1 MHRDG
6 GTRETRT
13 QSFWICWNFYL
24 PDRHWASDQVCLA
37 TGDSKLDVKRTPG
50 KVKLGSES
58 GQSVYDAL
66 DLWVFFPT
74 QPSMQDT

>member
-1 MHRDG
+1 MQRDG
-6 GTRETRT
+6 ATRETRT
-13 QSFWICWNFYL
+13 QSFWIRWNFYL

-58 GQSVYDAL
+58 GQSVHDTL
-66 DLWVFFPT
+66 DLWMFSPT
-74 QPSMQDT
+74 HLSMQDM